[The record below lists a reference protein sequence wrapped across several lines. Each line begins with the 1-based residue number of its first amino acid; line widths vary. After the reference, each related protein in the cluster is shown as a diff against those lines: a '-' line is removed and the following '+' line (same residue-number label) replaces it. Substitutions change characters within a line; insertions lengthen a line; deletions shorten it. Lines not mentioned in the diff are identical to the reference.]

1 VTATTD
7 HHGQPA
13 VKKVTKAPAAAA
25 SANARPSHGGPAISV
40 KNLSKTY
47 TTRRGPVEA
56 VRDSSFDVKD
66 GEFVALVGPSGC
78 GKSTI
83 LQIVAGLIP
92 YDDGTVH
99 VAGNEAK
106 PGRREVGIMF
116 QAAVLLPWRTVL
128 ENVLLPMEVFGL
140 DNAQAKER
148 AHELLDVVGLQG
160 FDDKY
165 PWELSGG
172 MQQRASLARI
182 LVYEPEILL
191 MDEPFAA
198 LDEFTRERLNVEL
211 ASIHETYGRSV
222 LYVTHNIQEAV
233 LLSDRVVVMK
243 PHPGEILDIIETKL
257 PRPRS
262 LDVLLEPKTAELAA
276 GIRRM
281 LYTDEIGASGDGQ

>member
-1 VTATTD
+1 MADRVSATLTV
-7 HHGQPA
+7 A
-13 VKKVTKAPAAAA
+13 ATKGKFGADT
-25 SANARPSHGGPAISV
+25 RSHGGPAIKV
-40 KNLSKTY
+40 AGLSKTY

-56 VRDSSFDVKD
+56 VREADFEVKQ

-92 YDDGTVH
+92 YNQGSVH
-99 VAGNEAK
+99 VAGTDAK
-106 PGRREVGIMF
+106 AGRREVGIMF

-128 ENVLLPMEVFGL
+128 ENVLLPMELFGL
-140 DNAQAKER
+140 DSKEAKGR
-148 AHELLDVVGLQG
+148 AADLLGVVGLHG

-198 LDEFTRERLNVEL
+198 LDEFTRERLNLEL
-211 ASIHETYGRSV
+211 AGIHENFERSV

-233 LLSDRVVVMK
+233 FLSDRVVVMK
-243 PHPGEILDIIETKL
+243 PHPGEILDIVETKL

-262 LDVLLEPKTAELAA
+262 LDVLLEPQTAELVSS
-276 GIRRM
+276 IRRM
-281 LYTDEIGASGDGQ
+281 LYFDEVGGSANGN